1 MRRVL
6 VSVAAAASMLSGS
19 GCRRA
24 EPVPVVVGTAG
35 PPPAL
40 EANAVVKE
48 VIDGDTLVVRIAGA
62 DERVRLLGIDSP
74 ETKDRDGPVQC
85 FGPEATA
92 ATAALLPAG
101 TRVRLERDVEARDL
115 YDRLLVY
122 VFRADD
128 ALFVNLEL
136 ARGGYVRPLWIA
148 PNRAYAPEL
157 DAAIADAR
165 RAGRGLW
172 GGCPADDPGG

>member
-6 VSVAAAASMLSGS
+6 VGVVVGAALLAS
-19 GCRRA
+19 GCGRA
-24 EPVPVVVGTAG
+24 DPMPVVVGTAG
-35 PPPAL
+35 PAPVL

-48 VIDGDTLVVRIAGA
+48 VIDGDTLVVRIAGR
-62 DERVRLLGIDSP
+62 DERVRLVGIDSP
-74 ETKDRDGPVQC
+74 ETKDPEEPVQC

-92 ATAALLPAG
+92 AIAALLPAG
-101 TRVRLERDVEARDL
+101 TPIRLERDVEARDR

-128 ALFVNLEL
+128 GLFVNLEL

-172 GGCPADDPGG
+172 GACPADDGGG